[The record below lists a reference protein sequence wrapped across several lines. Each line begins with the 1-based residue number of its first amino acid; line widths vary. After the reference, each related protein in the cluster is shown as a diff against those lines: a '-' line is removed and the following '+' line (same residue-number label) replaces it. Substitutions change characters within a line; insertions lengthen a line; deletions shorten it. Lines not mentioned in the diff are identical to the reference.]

1 MQSRPQPTVRGEFVP
16 DNTSD
21 SDIRDEVNRR
31 TSKAG
36 LTTKYGEC
44 RDATKVMMSVPW
56 GEPKLN
62 VWPRDKQGNLIQ

>member
-1 MQSRPQPTVRGEFVP
+1 MQSRPEPTVHGEFVKP
-16 DNTSD
+16 GTSEK
-21 SDIRDEVNRR
+21 DIAEEVNRR

-62 VWPRDKQGNLIQ
+62 VWTRDKHGNLIQ